1 MATGQA
7 KEHTLNQLLTQKD
20 HELTS
25 LNTKYEQ
32 TKEESLKK
40 SGEIV
45 KLESSISS
53 LKAELEVLHNQEQ
66 ILKDDN
72 AK

>member
-40 SGEIV
+40 NGEV
-45 KLESSISS
+45 LKLESSISS